1 MLKRKI
7 KLKFSNKIYLAKL
20 SVSWIFE
27 FSY

>member
-1 MLKRKI
+1 MLKKI